1 MELKGLVDDKQRHK
15 RLRLLFK
22 KLNKERKKQAEKIDI
37 LCNDL
42 IEAQRDFI
50 RRLNVISFTANFYES
65 IIGAAD
71 LSGLFYTASQLIRQ
85 QTGDAN
91 IAFFLRKDDS
101 FELRLFESDSPIAL
115 EKESLE
121 NCFTRELVDNICKSN
136 QVCTLEGLLTMGF
149 QGNPALLNKISAA
162 TIPLGR
168 GGTSSGFI
176 LIYRSSQNKLTAEE
190 IGSISAITNGLSSA
204 IETCQV
210 FLQSAD

>member
-1 MELKGLVDDKQRHK
+1 VNDKQRHK

-50 RRLNVISFTANFYES
+50 RRLNVISFSAGFYES

-71 LSGLFYTASQLIRQ
+71 LSSLFYTASQLIRQ

-91 IAFFLRKDDS
+91 IAFFLRKEDS

-121 NCFTRELVDNICKSN
+121 NCFTPELVDNICKSN
-136 QVCTLEGLLTMGF
+136 QVCTLESLLTMGL
-149 QGNPALLNKISAA
+149 QGNPALLNKISAV

-176 LIYRSSQNKLTAEE
+176 LIYRSSENKLTAEE
-190 IGSISAITNGLSSA
+190 IAGISAITSGLSKA
-204 IETCQV
+204 IETCRV

>member
-1 MELKGLVDDKQRHK
+1 MDDKQRHK

-22 KLNKERKKQAEKIDI
+22 KLNKERKKQADKIDI

-50 RRLNVISFTANFYES
+50 KRLNVISFTASFYES
-65 IIGAAD
+65 IIGAGD
-71 LSGLFYTASQLIRQ
+71 LSSLFYTASKLIRE

-91 IAFFLRKDDS
+91 IGFFLRKEED

-121 NCFTRELVDNICKSN
+121 NCFTPELVDNICKSN
-136 QVCTLEGLLTMGF
+136 QVCTLESLLTMGL
-149 QGNPALLNKISAA
+149 QGNPALLNKISAV

-168 GGTSSGFI
+168 GGTSLGFI
-176 LIYRSSQNKLTAEE
+176 LIYRSSEKNLTAEE
-190 IGSISAITNGLSSA
+190 IGSISAITSGLSKA
-204 IETCQV
+204 IETCRV

>member
-1 MELKGLVDDKQRHK
+1 VDDKKRHK

-50 RRLNVISFTANFYES
+50 RRLNVISFTAGFYES

-71 LSGLFYTASQLIRQ
+71 LSSLFYTASQHIRW

-91 IAFFLRKDDS
+91 IAFFLRKQDS
-101 FELRLFESDSPIAL
+101 FELCLFESDSPIAL

-136 QVCTLEGLLTMGF
+136 QVCTLETLLTMGL

-162 TIPLGR
+162 TIPLGH
-168 GGTSSGFI
+168 GGTSLGFI
-176 LIYRSSQNKLTAEE
+176 LIYRPSQNKLTPDQIAA
-190 IGSISAITNGLSSA
+190 ISAITNGLSKA

-210 FLQSAD
+210 FLKSEN